1 MTKMSNPHFLPEVFI
16 WVTIINF
23 TVTESGLAE
32 QLLSQIMMREKP
44 DQEQKK
50 SELVLNIARDQK
62 KVKSIEDDILSS
74 LANSETNIL
83 DDKDLIQ
90 KLDES
95 KIISAEIQNTMKE
108 NEIAQ
113 VVIEET
119 WNRYQ
124 VIADRGALLYFVIQD
139 LSNIDPM
146 YQYSLTYFI
155 NLFNNIIEISEKSD
169 DD

>member
-1 MTKMSNPHFLPEVFI
+1 
-16 WVTIINF
+16 
-23 TVTESGLAE
+23 
-32 QLLSQIMMREKP
+32 
-44 DQEQKK
+44 
-50 SELVLNIARDQK
+50 
-62 KVKSIEDDILSS
+62 
-74 LANSETNIL
+74 
-83 DDKDLIQ
+83 
-90 KLDES
+90 
-95 KIISAEIQNTMKE
+95 MKE

-119 WNRYQ
+119 RNRYQ

-139 LSNIDPM
+139 LANIDPM